1 MYRSQLSRRVLAAL
15 VLSALVAGCS
25 GGGSPPQASQ
35 PTPSPVSTTTAGG
48 GTGGTGTGGGGTSSS
63 TSAYTCSTSDSTS
76 SVARGQFVGT
86 KDSMHRGVDRA
97 GNSNAATGLIAVT
110 YANALGTTAKALAV
124 SRESAASASLVRE
137 MTFPVTHRYER
148 IVHVTPGT
156 ETQAIASLRTQ
167 PGVLSAA
174 ITGTSRSE
182 QTVSQKYYPNDPYFN
197 GFTEA
202 QIVTSG
208 GSGSATYH
216 VDPYEEGASVP
227 GQWGDQAIRLGDA
240 EEYSQSGNGSGIT
253 NAGAL
258 GSASVK
264 IAIIDSGQDSTQP
277 ELSSKITYQK
287 CYVTSPSGVQSTSN
301 YSVDE
306 DGHGT
311 DVSGIAAAQT
321 NNDVGFVG
329 SGGAA
334 TIYAYRVFPTPD
346 DTCVPGYTGT
356 VDSQCDANTVDI
368 ASAINDAIQQ
378 KVNVISLSLGGGG
391 CTNGTD
397 EDPTEGNAIA
407 AAIAANIVVVAA
419 SGNDSDDP
427 KHPGNTGIIAA
438 PACDN
443 GVIAVGASALS
454 DGVATG
460 TSTAPTG
467 SSSSP
472 VEYVASYSQYGSPA
486 ADADS
491 ASSWGIVA
499 PGGDPNNTTDENDTP
514 DELHWIENIWTSTP
528 YMANSSDT
536 SFSSECDP
544 DFGDEST
551 TIDCRTLIA
560 GTSQA
565 TPLVAGAA
573 ALIIAANPNY
583 QSPSAMKQLLFSTAH
598 DIGDAHEG
606 AGRLDLYR
614 AMATAVGDMSLPASK

>member
-174 ITGTSRSE
+174 MTGTSRSE
-182 QTVSQKYYPNDPYFN
+182 QTVSQKFYSNDPYFN

-277 ELSSKITYQK
+277 ELSSKIAYQK
-287 CYVTSPSGVQSTSN
+287 CFITNPSGTQSTSN
-301 YSVDE
+301 YSIDE
-306 DGHGT
+306 NGHGT

-346 DTCVPGYTGT
+346 DNCTPGNSKG
-356 VDSQCDANTVDI
+356 DSDDQCQANVVDI
-368 ASAINDAIQQ
+368 ASAIDDAVSQH
-378 KVNVISLSLGGGG
+378 VNVISLSLGGGG

-397 EDPTEGNAIA
+397 QDPTEGNAIA

-419 SGNDSDDP
+419 SGNGGTS
-427 KHPGNTGIIAA
+427 GVSA

-491 ASSWGIVA
+491 ASAWGIVA
-499 PGGDPNNTTDENDTP
+499 PGGDPSSADDSPTATSTDD
-514 DELHWIENIWTSTP
+514 LHWIENIWTSTP

-536 SFSSECDP
+536 SFEGECDP
-544 DFGDEST
+544 DFGDAST

-573 ALIIAANPNY
+573 ALIIAANSNY

-614 AMATAVGDMSLPASK
+614 AMATAVGDASLPASK

>member
-1 MYRSQLSRRVLAAL
+1 
-15 VLSALVAGCS
+15 
-25 GGGSPPQASQ
+25 
-35 PTPSPVSTTTAGG
+35 
-48 GTGGTGTGGGGTSSS
+48 
-63 TSAYTCSTSDSTS
+63 
-76 SVARGQFVGT
+76 
-86 KDSMHRGVDRA
+86 MHRGVDRA

-174 ITGTSRSE
+174 MTGTSRSE
-182 QTVSQKYYPNDPYFN
+182 QTVSQKYYSNDPYFN

-277 ELSSKITYQK
+277 ELSSKIAYQK
-287 CYVTSPSGVQSTSN
+287 CFITNPSGTQSTSN
-301 YSVDE
+301 YSIDE
-306 DGHGT
+306 NGHGT

-346 DTCVPGYTGT
+346 DNCTPGNSKG
-356 VDSQCDANTVDI
+356 DSDDQCQANVVDI
-368 ASAINDAIQQ
+368 ASAIDDAVSQH
-378 KVNVISLSLGGGG
+378 VNVISLSLGGGG

-397 EDPTEGNAIA
+397 QDPTEGNAIA

-419 SGNDSDDP
+419 SGNGGTS
-427 KHPGNTGIIAA
+427 GVSA

-491 ASSWGIVA
+491 ASAWGIVA
-499 PGGDPNNTTDENDTP
+499 PGGDPSSADDSPTATSTDD
-514 DELHWIENIWTSTP
+514 LHWIENIWTSTP

-536 SFSSECDP
+536 SFEGECDP
-544 DFGDEST
+544 DFGDAST